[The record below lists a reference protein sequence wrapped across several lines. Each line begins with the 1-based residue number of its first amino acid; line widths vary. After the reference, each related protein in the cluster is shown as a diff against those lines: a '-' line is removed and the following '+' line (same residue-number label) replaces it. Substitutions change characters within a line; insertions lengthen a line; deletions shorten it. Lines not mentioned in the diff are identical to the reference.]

1 MNYHLNDAIDNI
13 TTEKRFLKE
22 SIRGLRNKID
32 CIIYGCCAM
41 PIARCIVCSKHYCY
55 THVQSCLQLH
65 SNEIEIIN
73 LVKDEAAT

>member
-32 CIIYGCCAM
+32 CIIYGCLAM
-41 PIARCIVCSKHYCY
+41 PIDVVFYAQNIIVIHMYS
-55 THVQSCLQLH
+55 HVFNFTQMRLKSLIW
-65 SNEIEIIN
+65 SRMR
-73 LVKDEAAT
+73 